1 MNSSSP
7 NSLTF
12 QELILRLQT
21 FWAQRGCVLQQPY
34 DVEVGAGTMAPE
46 TFLRVLGPKPYK
58 VAYVQ
63 PSRRPADGRYGEN
76 PNRLFKHMQLQV
88 ILKPPPENV
97 QELYLES
104 LGAIGIDLRQH
115 DIKFEED
122 NWEAPTLSAWGV
134 GWQVML
140 DGLEITQFTYFQQC
154 GGVDLFPISAELTY
168 GLERIGAF
176 LQDVDSIYDIVW
188 ARDPDTG
195 SVVKYGDVRLAD
207 ELQFSVYNFELADVG
222 KAWEHFELCEA
233 ECTGLIE
240 RWGVL
245 KKDLKLT
252 RDNGT
257 EAGAAH
263 LREKARFPL
272 LGAYDLCLK
281 CSHLFNILDARGAIS
296 VTERVGVIA
305 RVRALAVGI
314 AKAWVDQQKNEPAPE
329 KSDEPEPVGKKK
341 LKANKEA
348 LSPVGGGALMSRF
361 GLHRASC
368 DFSHSR

>member
-1 MNSSSP
+1 MTPSSP
-7 NSLTF
+7 NPLTF

-21 FWAQRGCVLQQPY
+21 FWAERGCVLQQPY

-104 LGAIGIDLRQH
+104 LTAIGIDLRQH

-188 ARDPDTG
+188 ARDPETG
-195 SVVKYGDVRLAD
+195 AVVKYGDVRLAD
-207 ELQFSVYNFELADVG
+207 ELQFSVYNFELADVE
-222 KAWEHFELCEA
+222 KSWEHFCLYEE
-233 ECTGLIE
+233 ECKGLLEEI
-240 RWGVL
+240 RVNLDSVSVGGGTVSPAVAMADGGQTAMAQVL
-245 KKDLKLT
+245 RRPIL
-252 RDNGT
+252 
-257 EAGAAH
+257 A
-263 LREKARFPL
+263 
-272 LGAYDLCLK
+272 AYDLCLK

-314 AKAWVDQQKNEPAPE
+314 AKAWVDQQKSESATPE
-329 KSDEPEPVGKKK
+329 KSDEPEPVGAKKTKPEK
-341 LKANKEA
+341 LVPAA
-348 LSPVGGGALMSRF
+348 L
-361 GLHRASC
+361 
-368 DFSHSR
+368 